1 MQREVR
7 VKTIWAFFLALLF
20 SSLAMELSAAES
32 SKYPA
37 PRFPS
42 YLRPPKSIDDVMPFA
57 RAAVRQTGGRT
68 PLGLVEKGTATLVV
82 TEVKA
87 DPMIMQ
93 AIKRAFEERGVK
105 AYIVSE
111 NELLGVSKEDALRA
125 LQFSHWY
132 TGEQGY
138 MEVRHWLDD
147 LFIDPEVPKKWLKE
161 RRPDLYNAV
170 YAKGDEAPP
179 KERELAKQFSGPNV
193 AEFIVKF
200 LDQHPDVKAV
210 FWRRG
215 GRPRTAR
222 FLKQHSAK
230 FYGNFIFDNRYEL
243 MNKASTFPGDVWKL
257 AEERVLEPLAWTD
270 RAEAFDPEGTQM
282 HFEVT
287 EEESKIW
294 ASAAYLQ
301 GHLFLSPYQATGRF
315 PYSSVDYPALQ
326 KKWNPP
332 LQIKVNG
339 VFAGTSNHTG
349 SYPRIEVQV
358 KDGYVTEVKGGGI
371 YGELWRE
378 FMKYPKINELNYPY
392 QDKPGYWWF
401 YEAGLGTN
409 PKFFRRPD
417 ENMEGNNTSE
427 RNNSGVIH
435 WGFGGSVVHDPNK
448 PEESKAWIDFPKQN
462 GLPKDHWWHI
472 HNTLLTYRVHV
483 RGTTNTW
490 LTLIDKGEVTAYRTP
505 ELRALASRYGNP
517 DDVLSKDWVPY
528 LPGINAPGKY
538 EEYAKNPWKT
548 FSELMKKV
556 ETGTYEYFY
565 PATKQKR

>member
-1 MQREVR
+1 MKIYSVL
-7 VKTIWAFFLALLF
+7 FLALLLVG
-20 SSLAMELSAAES
+20 SKLLAAES
-32 SKYPA
+32 VKYPS

-42 YLRPPKSIDDVMPFA
+42 YLRPPKSIEDVMPFA

-68 PLGLVEKGTATLVV
+68 PLGLVEKGTSTLIV

-105 AYIVSE
+105 AYVVPE
-111 NELLGVSKEDALRA
+111 NELLGVNKEDALKA
-125 LQFSHWY
+125 LQSSRWY
-132 TGEQGY
+132 SGEQGY
-138 MEVRHWLDD
+138 MEIRHWLDD
-147 LFIDPEVPKKWLKE
+147 LFIEPEGPKKWLKE
-161 RRPDLYNAV
+161 HRPDLYNSV
-170 YAKGDEAPP
+170 YAKGDEAPQ
-179 KERELAKQFSGPNV
+179 KERELAKQFASTNV

-200 LDQHPDVKAV
+200 LDQHSDVKSV

-230 FYGNFIFDNRYEL
+230 FYGNYIFDNRYEL

-257 AEERVLEPLAWTD
+257 AEERVLEPLAWVD
-270 RAEAFDPEGTQM
+270 RAEAADPEGTQM

-287 EEESKIW
+287 EEEAKIW

-326 KKWNPP
+326 RKWNPP

-349 SYPRIEVQV
+349 SYPRIEVHV
-358 KDGYVTEVKGGGI
+358 KDGYVTEVKGGGT

-392 QDKPGYWWF
+392 QEKPGYWWF

-427 RNNSGVIH
+427 RNNSGVVH

-483 RGTTNTW
+483 RGTKNTW

-505 ELRALASRYGNP
+505 ELRALASRYGDPN
-517 DDVLSKDWVPY
+517 DVLAEDWAPY

-538 EEYAKNPWKT
+538 EDYAKNPWKT
-548 FSELMKKV
+548 FAEIMKKI
-556 ETGTYEYFY
+556 EAGTYEYFY
-565 PATKQKR
+565 PVAKAKR

>member
-1 MQREVR
+1 M
-7 VKTIWAFFLALLF
+7 KTSLLGLSALLLIGF
-20 SSLAMELSAAES
+20 VAPVAAAENA
-32 SKYPA
+32 KYPA

-68 PLGLVEKGTATLVV
+68 PLGLVEKGTATLIVSE
-82 TEVKA
+82 TKA
-87 DPMIMQ
+87 DPLIMQ

-105 AYIVSE
+105 AYIVGE
-111 NELLGVSKEDALRA
+111 NELLGIHKDDALKA
-125 LQFSHWY
+125 LQSSHWY

-147 LFIDPEVPKKWLKE
+147 LFIDPDVPKKWLKE

-170 YAKGDEAPP
+170 YAKGEEAPQ
-179 KERELAKQFSGPNV
+179 KERELAKQFSSPSV
-193 AEFIVKF
+193 AEAIVKF
-200 LDQHPDVKAV
+200 LDQHSDVKAV

-222 FLKQHSAK
+222 LLKQHSAK

-243 MNKASTFPGDVWKL
+243 MNKAATFPGDVWKL
-257 AEERVLEPLAWTD
+257 AEERVIEPLAWTD
-270 RAEAFDPEGTQM
+270 RVEAFDLEGTRM
-282 HFEVT
+282 NFDVT

-339 VFAGTSNHTG
+339 VFAGTTNHTG
-349 SYPRIEVQV
+349 SYPRIEVHV
-358 KDGYVTEVKGGGI
+358 KDGYITEVKGGGT

-378 FMKYPKINELNYPY
+378 FMKYPKINEASYPY

-435 WGFGGSVVHDPNK
+435 WGFGGSVVHDPNR
-448 PEESKAWIDFPKQN
+448 PEEAKAWIDFPRQN

-483 RGTTNTW
+483 RGTKNTW
-490 LTLIDKGEVTAYRTP
+490 LNLIDKGEVTAYRTP
-505 ELRALASRYGNP
+505 ELRALASRYGDPN
-517 DDVLSKDWVPY
+517 DVLAEDWVPY

-538 EEYAKNPWKT
+538 EDYANNPWKT

-556 ETGTYEYFY
+556 DAGTFEYFY
-565 PATKQKR
+565 PAAKQK

>member
-1 MQREVR
+1 
-7 VKTIWAFFLALLF
+7 
-20 SSLAMELSAAES
+20 
-32 SKYPA
+32 
-37 PRFPS
+37 
-42 YLRPPKSIDDVMPFA
+42 MPFA

-68 PLGLVEKGTATLVV
+68 PLGLVEKGMATLIV
-82 TEVKA
+82 TEVNA
-87 DPMIMQ
+87 DPMVMQ
-93 AIKRAFEERGVK
+93 AITRAFEERGVK
-105 AYIVSE
+105 AYVVSE
-111 NELLGVSKEDALRA
+111 YELLGVNKEDALKA
-125 LQFSHWY
+125 IQSSHWY

-170 YAKGDEAPP
+170 YAKGEEAPQ

-222 FLKQHSAK
+222 FLKQHSTK

-243 MNKASTFPGDVWKL
+243 MNKASSFPGDVWKL

-270 RAEAFDPEGTQM
+270 RVEAFDPEGTQM
-282 HFEVT
+282 HFDVT

-349 SYPRIEVQV
+349 SYERIEIHV
-358 KDGYVTEVKGGGI
+358 KDGYVTEVKGGGT

-417 ENMEGNNTSE
+417 ENKEGNNTSE

-448 PEESKAWIDFPKQN
+448 AEESKAWIDFPKQN

-483 RGTTNTW
+483 RGTKNTW

-517 DDVLSKDWVPY
+517 EDVLGKDWVPY
-528 LPGINAPGKY
+528 IPGINVPGKY
-538 EEYAKNPWKT
+538 ADYAKDPWKT
-548 FSELMKKV
+548 YAEVMKKV
-556 ETGTYEYFY
+556 EAGTFEFFY
-565 PATKQKR
+565 PAVRPKK

>member
-1 MQREVR
+1 M
-7 VKTIWAFFLALLF
+7 KTIAFLMAMVCLGLA
-20 SSLAMELSAAES
+20 SLVSGAENT
-32 SKYPA
+32 KYPA

-42 YLRPPKSIDDVMPFA
+42 YLRPAKSIDDVMPFA

-68 PLGLVEKGTATLVV
+68 PLGLVEKGMGALIV
-82 TEVKA
+82 TEVSA
-87 DPMIMQ
+87 DAMVMQ
-93 AIKRAFEERGVK
+93 AIKKAYEERGVK
-105 AYIVSE
+105 VYIVSE
-111 NELLGVSKEDALRA
+111 DELCGINKEEAQKAMRA
-125 LQFSHWY
+125 MRWY

-161 RRPDLYNAV
+161 QRPDLYNAV
-170 YAKGDEAPP
+170 YAKGEEAPQ
-179 KERELAKQFSGPNV
+179 KERELAKQFSGANV

-222 FLKQHSAK
+222 LLKQHSAK

-243 MNKASTFPGDVWKL
+243 MNKASTFPGDVWKQ

-270 RAEAFDPEGTQM
+270 RVEAFDPEGTQM

-326 KKWNPP
+326 KTWNPP

-339 VFAGTSNHTG
+339 IFAGTSNHTG
-349 SYPRIEVQV
+349 SYPRIEVHV
-358 KDGYVTEVKGGGI
+358 KDGYVTDVKGGGT

-417 ENMEGNNTSE
+417 ENKEGNNTSE

-472 HNTLLTYRVHV
+472 HNTLLTYRVRV

-517 DDVLSKDWVPY
+517 DDVLGEDWVPY
-528 LPGINAPGKY
+528 IPGINVPGKY

-548 FSELMKKV
+548 FAEVMKKI
-556 ETGTYEYFY
+556 ESGTFEYFY
-565 PATKQKR
+565 PATKAKK

>member
-1 MQREVR
+1 MRYLFA
-7 VKTIWAFFLALLF
+7 IAMMLLGSF
-20 SSLAMELSAAES
+20 QFANAAEKA
-32 SKYPA
+32 KYPA

-42 YLRPPKSIDDVMPFA
+42 YLKPPKSIEDVMPFA
-57 RAAVRQTGGRT
+57 RAAVRQVGGRT
-68 PLGLVEKGTATLVV
+68 PLGLVEKGMAALIV
-82 TEVKA
+82 TEVGA

-93 AIKRAFEERGVK
+93 AIKRAYEERGVK
-105 AYIVSE
+105 IFVVPE
-111 NELLGVSKEDALRA
+111 HELLGVGKDEALRA
-125 LQFSHWY
+125 IRSSRWY

-147 LFIDPEVPKKWLKE
+147 LFIDAEVPKKWLKE
-161 RRPDLYNAV
+161 RRPDLYNAI
-170 YAKGDEAPP
+170 YAKGDEAPQ
-179 KERELAKQFSGPNV
+179 KDRDLAKQFGGPIV
-193 AEFIVKF
+193 AEAMIKF

-222 FLKQHSAK
+222 LLKQHSSK

-257 AEERVLEPLAWTD
+257 AEERVI
-270 RAEAFDPEGTQM
+270 EAFSWVDRVEANDPEGTRM
-282 HFEVT
+282 SFELT
-287 EEESKIW
+287 EEQAKIW
-294 ASAAYLQ
+294 GSAAYLQ

-332 LQIKVNG
+332 LLIKVNG

-349 SYPRIEVQV
+349 SFPRIEVQV
-358 KDGYVTEVKGGGI
+358 KDGYVTEVKGGGT

-378 FMKYPKINELNYPY
+378 FMKYPKINELSYPY

-417 ENMEGNNTSE
+417 ENMAGNNQSE
-427 RNNSGVIH
+427 RNNAGVIH
-435 WGFGGSVVHDPNK
+435 WGFGGSVVHDPDK
-448 PEESKAWIDFPKQN
+448 PEESKAWIDFPKQH

-472 HNTLLTYRVHV
+472 HNMFLTYRVRV
-483 RGTTNTW
+483 RGTKNSW
-490 LTLIDKGEVTAYRTP
+490 MTLIDKGELTAYRGP
-505 ELRALASRYGNP
+505 EIRALASRYGDP
-517 DDVLSKDWVPY
+517 RDLLTEDWVAHI
-528 LPGINAPGKY
+528 PGISAPGKY
-538 EEYAKNPWKT
+538 EDYAKDPWKT
-548 FSELMKKV
+548 FSEIMKKV
-556 ETGTYEYFY
+556 EAGTYEYFY
-565 PATKQKR
+565 PQGNKAVGNKQ

>member
-1 MQREVR
+1 M
-7 VKTIWAFFLALLF
+7 KTILFFVFGLF
-20 SSLAMELSAAES
+20 LIGFASQLPSAENT
-32 SKYPA
+32 KYPA

-42 YLRPPKSIDDVMPFA
+42 YLKPPKSIEDVMPFA

-68 PLGLVEKGTATLVV
+68 PLGLVAKGMATLIV
-82 TEVKA
+82 TEVNA
-87 DPMIMQ
+87 DPMVME

-105 AYIVSE
+105 AYVVSE
-111 NELLGVSKEDALRA
+111 YELLGINKEDALKA
-125 LQFSHWY
+125 YQASHWY

-147 LFIDPEVPKKWLKE
+147 LFIDPAVPKKWLKE

-170 YAKGDEAPP
+170 YAKGEEAPQ
-179 KERELAKQFSGPNV
+179 KEQELAKQFSGPKV

-200 LDQHPDVKAV
+200 LDQHSDVKAV

-222 FLKQHSAK
+222 LLKQHSAK
-230 FYGNFIFDNRYEL
+230 FYGNFIFDNRYEV
-243 MNKASTFPGDVWKL
+243 MNKASSFPGDVWKL
-257 AEERVLEPLAWTD
+257 AEERVIEPLAWTD
-270 RAEAFDPEGTQM
+270 RVEAFDPEGTQM

-349 SYPRIEVQV
+349 AYPRIEVHVQ
-358 KDGYVTEVKGGGI
+358 DGYVTEVKGGGT

-378 FMKYPKINELNYPY
+378 FMKYPKINDLKYPY

-417 ENMEGNNTSE
+417 ENKEGNNTSE
-427 RNNSGVIH
+427 RNHGGVIH

-483 RGTTNTW
+483 RGTKNTW

-517 DDVLSKDWVPY
+517 DEVLAADWAPY
-528 LPGINAPGKY
+528 IPGINVPGNY
-538 EEYAKNPWKT
+538 ADYAKDPWKT
-548 FSELMKKV
+548 FAEVMKKIDV
-556 ETGTYEYFY
+556 GTYEYFY
-565 PATKQKR
+565 PAEKVKK